1 VIGLLAASRAPVLTG
16 RRMKQSRGTATN
28 VAESASAAAA
38 NDSFR
43 DRRRAI
49 RVRHK
54 TTFVIRQLLS
64 NGVGEPMTV
73 VLLDMS
79 ETGVGVMHS
88 IPLRCG
94 DQFQI
99 PLTSGAAS
107 AETMTLIC
115 TVVRCEMLDDGLY
128 NIGMEFNSPA
138 RAVDEG
144 RRQLTG
150 KKR

>member
-1 VIGLLAASRAPVLTG
+1 MRQSRA
-16 RRMKQSRGTATN
+16 MGTALATAA
-28 VAESASAAAA
+28 AESATAEQ
-38 NDSFR
+38 SFR
-43 DRRRAI
+43 DRRKAL

-64 NGVGEPMTV
+64 NGIGDPMTV
-73 VLLDMS
+73 VLVDLS
-79 ETGVGVMHS
+79 ETGCGIMHS
-88 IPLRCG
+88 IALRCG

-99 PLTSGAAS
+99 PLKSGAAT
-107 AETMTLIC
+107 AEGMSLVC

-150 KKR
+150 RKH

>member
-1 VIGLLAASRAPVLTG
+1 MRQA
-16 RRMKQSRGTATN
+16 RGTAT
-28 VAESASAAAA
+28 AESDAAEEK
-38 NDSFR
+38 SFR
-43 DRRRAI
+43 DRRRSI

-64 NGVGEPMTV
+64 NGVAQPMTV
-73 VLLDMS
+73 VLVDLS
-79 ETGVGVMHS
+79 ETGVGIMHS
-88 IPLRCG
+88 VPLRCG

-99 PLTSGAAS
+99 PLTRGAAT
-107 AETMTLIC
+107 AEAMALIC

-150 KKR
+150 RKH